1 METSLKTGFAQIFS
15 RCPKNLSC
23 PKFGGAAAPLAP
35 PARTPMSTISL
46 LASLCDPGVCLSNV
60 SITLI
65 GPKSCFMFAVFAFKI
80 KVSIILKM
88 IPWNYQIMKHPPPHP
103 QTVLL
108 FGSEKLLSLLRNR
121 PQYSILRVHNRF
133 NGIRLFSVFGCSGGR
148 TGKGLNS
155 TSNSPLTPLLT
166 ELSDFRQSAWSRNER
181 QCKQTVKNSYVPRVM
196 TSLLMSLAFRIDFF
210 DADIKIWET

>member
-1 METSLKTGFAQIFS
+1 M
-15 RCPKNLSC
+15 
-23 PKFGGAAAPLAP
+23 
-35 PARTPMSTISL
+35 SL

-60 SITLI
+60 SITFNWPEKLFYVCRVCI
-65 GPKSCFMFAVFAFKI
+65 QDKGFNNFE
-80 KVSIILKM
+80 
-88 IPWNYQIMKHPPPHP
+88 NDTMKLSDIEATPPHP

-108 FGSEKLLSLLRNR
+108 FGSEKLLSLSRNR

-181 QCKQTVKNSYVPRVM
+181 KCKQTVKNSYVPRVM

-210 DADIKIWET
+210 DADIKIWEM